1 MTRGA
6 SIGLM
11 GIERT
16 VLRNEAGSSSIKDGN
31 EARVRLTGIG
41 EGDVAYIVEKSTR
54 LDKAGLTSST
64 AKS

>member
-1 MTRGA
+1 
-6 SIGLM
+6 M

-16 VLRNEAGSSSIKDGN
+16 VLRNEAGSSSIKDGS
-31 EARVRLTGIG
+31 EANVRLTGIG